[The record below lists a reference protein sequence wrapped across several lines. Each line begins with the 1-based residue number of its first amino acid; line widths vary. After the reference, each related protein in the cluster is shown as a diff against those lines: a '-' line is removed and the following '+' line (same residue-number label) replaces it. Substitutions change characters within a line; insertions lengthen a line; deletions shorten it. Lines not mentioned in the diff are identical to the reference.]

1 VIDPRRLAIVALC
14 GATAFVACSAAA
26 NLLAIRILAARH
38 PVPGALV
45 DIDGRAMHIYCV
57 GKGVPTVVLESGA
70 GDDWIYWQ
78 KVQPEAARASR
89 VCAYDRGGL
98 GWSDPRPG
106 RRDARAIAADL
117 HRLLAAA
124 GERPP
129 YVMVGASAGA
139 LYARMFAATFPL
151 DVTGMVFVDGSTPE
165 QTRALPGARYTD
177 SAARQRHRAAAWE
190 WIEMASGWSR
200 LSGGCHGDVDEGLE
214 QYAALARAGACRP
227 SLAASAL
234 AEWDDFWH
242 SADEVSGAGC
252 CGDVPIVI
260 VSQDP
265 YRRKPGWNADAI
277 AAQRIWN
284 DLQEGLKALSPH
296 SRRIIARGS
305 GHHVMIDRPEV
316 VVHAIGDVLKA
327 SREGAR
333 GAVDRRTIVE

>member
-1 VIDPRRLAIVALC
+1 MSDARRLAIVALC
-14 GATAFVACSAAA
+14 GTIALVACSATL
-26 NLLAIRILAARH
+26 NVLAIRILAARH

-57 GKGVPTVVLESGA
+57 GKGTPTVVLESGA

-78 KVQPEAARASR
+78 KVQPEASRASR
-89 VCAYDRGGL
+89 VCTYDRGGL

-106 RRDARAIAADL
+106 RRDAHAIAADL

-139 LYARMFAATFPL
+139 LYARMFAATFPSE
-151 DVTGMVFVDGSTPE
+151 VSGIVFVDGSTPE

-200 LSGGCHGDVDEGLE
+200 LSGGCRGDVDEGLE
-214 QYAALARAGACRP
+214 QYAAVARAGACRP
-227 SLAASAL
+227 SLASSAL

-242 SADEVSGAGC
+242 SADEVSGARC
-252 CGDVPIVI
+252 CGELPIVI

-265 YRRKPGWNADAI
+265 DRPKPGWSADAI

-284 DLQEGLKALSPH
+284 DLQEGLKVLSPQ
-296 SRRIIARGS
+296 SRRVIARGS

-316 VVHAIGDVLKA
+316 VVRAIRDVVDA
-327 SREGAR
+327 ARSGAR
-333 GAVDRRTIVE
+333 RLGDTATTVE

>member
-1 VIDPRRLAIVALC
+1 VTNPRRLAIVALC
-14 GATAFVACSAAA
+14 AAAAFVASAAAA
-26 NLLAIRILAARH
+26 NLLTIRILAARH

-45 DIDGRAMHIYCV
+45 GIDGRAMHIYCV
-57 GKGVPTVVLESGA
+57 GEGAPTVVLESGA

-106 RRDARAIAADL
+106 RRDAQAIAADL

-129 YVMVGASAGA
+129 FVIVGASAGA
-139 LYARMFAATFPL
+139 LYARMFAATFPS
-151 DVTGMVFVDGSTPE
+151 DVAGLVFVDGSTPE
-165 QTRALPGARYTD
+165 QTRELPGARYTD
-177 SAARQRHRAAAWE
+177 SAAQQRHRDAAWE
-190 WIEMASGWSR
+190 WIEIVTGWSR
-200 LSGGCHGDVDEGLE
+200 LSGACRGEVDAGLE

-227 SLAASAL
+227 SLPASVL
-234 AEWDDFWH
+234 AEWDDFWR
-242 SADEVSGAGC
+242 SADEVRAARC
-252 CGDVPIVI
+252 CGDLPIVI

-265 YRRKPGWNADAI
+265 DRPKPGWSADAI

-284 DLQEGLKALSPH
+284 GLQEGLKALSPH
-296 SRRIIARGS
+296 SRRVIARGS

-316 VVHAIGDVLKA
+316 VVRAIRDVGDA
-327 SREGAR
+327 ARSGAR
-333 GAVDRRTIVE
+333 RAGDAATTVE